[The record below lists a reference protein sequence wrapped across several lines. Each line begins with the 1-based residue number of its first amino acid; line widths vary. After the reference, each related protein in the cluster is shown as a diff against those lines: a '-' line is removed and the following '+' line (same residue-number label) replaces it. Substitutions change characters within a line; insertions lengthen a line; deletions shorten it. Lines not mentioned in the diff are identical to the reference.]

1 MRGAYFRHTESL
13 LLEPTYLGCKDVLTA
28 VIVLD
33 DQCIC
38 VCSLECPFVCVHV
51 ELMLLMLLLQMP
63 AVLTALQRSV
73 HGVLLGKVI
82 RPDWNT
88 HGVPKNSQID
98 TFHVKMS
105 GGI

>member
-1 MRGAYFRHTESL
+1 VPRL
-13 LLEPTYLGCKDVLTA
+13 
-28 VIVLD
+28 
-33 DQCIC
+33 
-38 VCSLECPFVCVHV
+38 VCVHV
-51 ELMLLMLLLQMP
+51 ELMLLWLQMP

-98 TFHVKMS
+98 TFRVKMS

>member
-1 MRGAYFRHTESL
+1 M
-13 LLEPTYLGCKDVLTA
+13 TA

-33 DQCIC
+33 DQCSC
-38 VCSLECPFVCVHV
+38 VCSLECFVVYVHV
-51 ELMLLMLLLQMP
+51 ELMLLLWLQMP

-98 TFHVKMS
+98 TFRVKMS

>member
-1 MRGAYFRHTESL
+1 
-13 LLEPTYLGCKDVLTA
+13 LTA

-38 VCSLECPFVCVHV
+38 VCSVECLFVCVHV
-51 ELMLLMLLLQMP
+51 ELMLMLWLQMP

-73 HGVLLGKVI
+73 HGVLLGKVV

-98 TFHVKMS
+98 TFRVKLS